1 MDVRFINAFLNG
13 TLNVLKTMAFVEPK
27 PGKPYLKK
35 DALASGDVSGIIG
48 LTGSATG
55 SMALSFSEGAIFK
68 IVSNM
73 LGEQIKKINNDI
85 TDAVGEITNMVS
97 GAARKELEPLGL
109 NVLAAI
115 PTVVLGKGHS
125 IKHVLGGPSIIIPF
139 EIEEGP
145 FVVDVCIGG
154 MEQKAK

>member
-1 MDVRFINAFLNG
+1 MDVRFINPFLNG
-13 TLNVLKTMAFVEPK
+13 TLNVLRTMAFVEPK

-35 DALASGDVSGIIG
+35 NNLASGDVSGIIG

-55 SMALSFSEGAIFK
+55 SMALSFSEGAILK
-68 IVSNM
+68 VASNM
-73 LGEQIKKINNDI
+73 LGEEIREINNDI

-97 GAARKELEPLGL
+97 GAARKELESIGL
-109 NVLAAI
+109 TVTAAI
-115 PTVVLGKGHS
+115 PTVVAGKDHL

-145 FVVDVCIGG
+145 FVVDICING
-154 MEQKAK
+154 MEQK